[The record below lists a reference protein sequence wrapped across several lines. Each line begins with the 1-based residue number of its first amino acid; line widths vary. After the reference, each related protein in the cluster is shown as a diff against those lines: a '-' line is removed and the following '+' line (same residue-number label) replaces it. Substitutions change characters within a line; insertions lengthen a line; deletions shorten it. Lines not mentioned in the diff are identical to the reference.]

1 MSSFLISLLVSIDD
15 NSLTLILSELLLA
28 LNELLSLPDLLPV
41 PSEFLLVKHLLPE
54 LDTVRTAPP
63 LFVKD
68 SQLFLAT
75 VLQFAETPHVS
86 RHINVPRYCWW
97 RS

>member
-15 NSLTLILSELLLA
+15 NSLTLILSELLLT
-28 LNELLSLPDLLPV
+28 LNELLSLPDLLPI
-41 PSEFLLVKHLLPE
+41 PSEFLLVKHLFPE
-54 LDTVRTAPP
+54 LYTVCTAPT

-75 VLQFAETPHVS
+75 MFQFAETPHVS
-86 RHINVPRYCWW
+86 RHINMPRYCW
-97 RS
+97 RRG